1 MIKVLFFAGMQEQA
15 GTGEYELVTE
25 EMAVS
30 EIRAKI
36 KEEFPAVT
44 GTERAMVA
52 INEEF
57 TNEDD
62 TARAGDIVAFI
73 PPVSGG

>member
-1 MIKVLFFAGMQEQA
+1 MIKVLFFAGMKEQA
-15 GTGEYELVTE
+15 GTAEYELQQKE
-25 EMAVS
+25 IAVA
-30 EIRAKI
+30 EIRAKVRA
-36 KEEFPAVT
+36 EFPGVT
-44 GTERAMVA
+44 GTDRAMVA

-62 TARAGDIVAFI
+62 TARTGDVVAFI